1 MLHLLARHIFVGEP
15 GWSWRRRITLSAA
28 AAFLTGIVNSI
39 FVDHDLAHAS
49 MVMSNCS
56 TGLVGTLA
64 TFGTMAV
71 VDDHLRRKTEGPTV
85 PGHDP

>member
-1 MLHLLARHIFVGEP
+1 VICHAIAERIFVGEP
-15 GWSWRRRITLSAA
+15 GWTWRRRITVTAA
-28 AAFLTGIVNSI
+28 LTFITGILNSI
-39 FVDHDLAHAS
+39 FFDSELAHAA

-71 VDDHLRRKTEGPTV
+71 VDDHLKRKAAPVEEHQP
-85 PGHDP
+85 